1 MKKNLLALLLALA
14 MVFAL
19 ASCGSSTGASADSAD
34 SDTADTGSTDAAVS
48 TEADTDS
55 DETIVL
61 KVAASPSPHAEI
73 LEQVKPILAEQGIDL
88 QITEYTDYI
97 MPNTAVEEGE
107 MDANYFQHQPYLD
120 QFNEENGTHLVSVG
134 AVHYEPFAIYPCNCQ
149 SLDEVPDGAKVG
161 VPNDVTNEAR
171 ALQLLEANGLITLK
185 EGAGLNATKNDIVD
199 NPYNLDIIELEAAM
213 LPNMVDD
220 LDLACIN
227 GNYAIPAGFSSANDA
242 LAVESADS
250 EAAETYANVLVVKE
264 GNEDD
269 PAIQALYAALT
280 SDTIRDYINETY
292 SGNVLPI
299 F

>member
-14 MVFAL
+14 LVFAL
-19 ASCGSSTGASADSAD
+19 AACGASDATPAES
-34 SDTADTGSTDAAVS
+34 SDNAGTAA
-48 TEADTDS
+48 ETDS
-55 DETIVL
+55 ETTEDPIVL

-73 LEQVKPILAEQGIDL
+73 LEQAKPILAEQGIDL

-97 MPNTAVEEGE
+97 MPNIAVDEGD

-120 QFNEENGTHLVSVG
+120 QFNVDNDTQLVSVG
-134 AVHYEPFAIYPCNCQ
+134 AVHYEPFAIYPCNCTDLSQ
-149 SLDEVPDGAKVG
+149 LPDGAKVG

-171 ALQLLEANGLITLK
+171 ALLLLQSNGLITLA
-185 EGAGLNATKNDIVD
+185 EGAGLNATTLDIVD
-199 NPYNLDIIELEAAM
+199 NPKDLDIIELEAAM

-220 LDLACIN
+220 LDIACIN
-227 GNYAIPAGFSSANDA
+227 GNYAIPAGFSSTDDA
-242 LAVESADS
+242 LAVEAADS
-250 EAAETYANVLVVKE
+250 EAAQTYANVLVVKE
-264 GNEDD
+264 GNENNE
-269 PAIQALYAALT
+269 AIQALYAALT